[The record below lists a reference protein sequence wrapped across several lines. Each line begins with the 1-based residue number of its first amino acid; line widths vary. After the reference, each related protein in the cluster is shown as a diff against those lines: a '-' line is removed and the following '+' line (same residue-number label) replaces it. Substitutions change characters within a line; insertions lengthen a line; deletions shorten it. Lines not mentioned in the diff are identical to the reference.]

1 MALPPT
7 PGTARGKPGR
17 PAAPVKAATPRGA
30 RRRSVIAP
38 GDTAPPNRRQDIL
51 TSAEELFAELG
62 YHAVSVRDIAA
73 RAGVPLALVG
83 YYFGKKE
90 ELLGTIF
97 EHRRGYIDERL
108 QRIAAVDCSPAN
120 PNAVEDLVHA
130 WVEPAVVLR
139 ATEGGAAFS
148 RLVARLSDQGP
159 EADRV
164 IEPHYDPLART
175 FIAAMEQALPGC
187 DRNLIV
193 WGYVYALGALLKH
206 ISDVRVERLS
216 DGDEVTADPARMPDL
231 VRFLTAGFRALAAG
245 ASR

>member
-1 MALPPT
+1 MASPT
-7 PGTARGKPGR
+7 
-17 PAAPVKAATPRGA
+17 APTMKAPRGS

-51 TSAEELFAELG
+51 TSAEELFAERG

-120 PNAVEDLVHA
+120 PNAVEDLVQA
-130 WVEPAVVLR
+130 WVEPAVL
-139 ATEGGAAFS
+139 
-148 RLVARLSDQGP
+148 
-159 EADRV
+159 
-164 IEPHYDPLART
+164 LARPK
-175 FIAAMEQALPGC
+175 AAPP
-187 DRNLIV
+187 
-193 WGYVYALGALLKH
+193 
-206 ISDVRVERLS
+206 S
-216 DGDEVTADPARMPDL
+216 PAWSP
-231 VRFLTAGFRALAAG
+231 
-245 ASR
+245 ASRTRVRKRTE